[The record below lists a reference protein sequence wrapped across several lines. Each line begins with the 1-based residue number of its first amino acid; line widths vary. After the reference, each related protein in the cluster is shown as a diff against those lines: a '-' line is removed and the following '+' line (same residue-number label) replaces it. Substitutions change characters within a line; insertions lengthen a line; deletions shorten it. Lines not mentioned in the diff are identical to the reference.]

1 MSLPHPKA
9 PAHSHPLSPL
19 LSHGRRSREPAR
31 SDSKNATSCLTLNA
45 QLEHDI
51 SITSNCDG
59 SGRGYSKPNKYTR
72 RKDHPSSGD
81 EVGASVLGSSHG
93 SHVINVLQSQQHSQL
108 VIAHVLNTKWHECSD
123 DAIEDAILTMISME
137 EPGSVVN
144 HSYFTALRILS
155 SAYSS
160 MSYAWQDSQ
169 EYRCL
174 VLEKETARKQRADDL
189 LCEIQPSE
197 REVARRVIQSIFTND
212 DEHSYRVQRQQSNR
226 VCYCCSLH
234 NSVIELS

>member
-19 LSHGRRSREPAR
+19 LSPGRRSREPPR
-31 SDSKNATSCLTLNA
+31 SDSKNATSCLTLNV
-45 QLEHDI
+45 QLEQDI
-51 SITSNCDG
+51 SIAPSCDG
-59 SGRGYSKPNKYTR
+59 SGRGYSKPNR

-81 EVGASVLGSSHG
+81 EVGASVLRSSHG

-123 DAIEDAILTMISME
+123 DAIENAISTMISME

-160 MSYAWQDSQ
+160 MAHAWQDSQ
-169 EYRCL
+169 DYRGS

-189 LCEIQPSE
+189 LCELQPSE

-226 VCYCCSLH
+226 VCYCCSFPD
-234 NSVIELS
+234 SVIELS

>member
-19 LSHGRRSREPAR
+19 LSRGRRSREPPR

-45 QLEHDI
+45 QPEQL
-51 SITSNCDG
+51 TSSCDG
-59 SGRGYSKPNKYTR
+59 SGRGYSKLNKYSGAR

-81 EVGASVLGSSHG
+81 DVGASVFGSSHG
-93 SHVINVLQSQQHSQL
+93 SHVINVLQSQQYSQL
-108 VIAHVLNTKWHECSD
+108 AIAHVLNTKWHKCSN
-123 DAIEDAILTMISME
+123 DAIEDAISMMISME
-137 EPGSVVN
+137 ESDSVVN

-160 MSYAWQDSQ
+160 MVHAWHDSQ
-169 EYRCL
+169 EYRRL

-189 LCEIQPSE
+189 LCELQPSE
-197 REVARRVIQSIFTND
+197 MEVARRVIQSIFTND
-212 DEHSYRVQRQQSNR
+212 DEHSYGVQRQQSNR

-234 NSVIELS
+234 DFVIELS

>member
-19 LSHGRRSREPAR
+19 LSHGRRSREPPR

-45 QLEHDI
+45 QLEQDI
-51 SITSNCDG
+51 SITSNYDG
-59 SGRGYSKPNKYTR
+59 SGRGYSKPNR
-72 RKDHPSSGD
+72 RKNHPSSGD
-81 EVGASVLGSSHG
+81 EVGTSVLCSSHG

-108 VIAHVLNTKWHECSD
+108 VIAHVLDTKWHECSD
-123 DAIEDAILTMISME
+123 DAIENAISTMISME

-160 MSYAWQDSQ
+160 MAHAWQDSQ
-169 EYRCL
+169 EYRCSM
-174 VLEKETARKQRADDL
+174 LEKETARKQRAHDL
-189 LCEIQPSE
+189 LCELQPSE

-226 VCYCCSLH
+226 VCYCCSLPD
-234 NSVIELS
+234 SVIELS